1 MNVKICGCFAFS
13 PPNRTVFLNNIF
25 FWENAHKV
33 CPPAKGSQGIPRQFE
48 AEISTF
54 LHFFP
59 HYFCCLMKLFCYFL
73 KGNVNDYSK
82 HCCTMKIISPAE
94 VEKKEMFIV
103 RGGRNRTSMRFALF
117 AFFPFV
123 FLL

>member
-59 HYFCCLMKLFCYFL
+59 L
-73 KGNVNDYSK
+73 
-82 HCCTMKIISPAE
+82 
-94 VEKKEMFIV
+94 
-103 RGGRNRTSMRFALF
+103 
-117 AFFPFV
+117 
-123 FLL
+123 FLLLDEALLLFFERKRE

>member
-1 MNVKICGCFAFS
+1 MHTRFALLLRDPKGF
-13 PPNRTVFLNNIF
+13 PDNLKLKFPLFCIF
-25 FWENAHKV
+25 F
-33 CPPAKGSQGIPRQFE
+33 
-48 AEISTF
+48 
-54 LHFFP
+54 

-82 HCCTMKIISPAE
+82 HCCTMKIIPPAE